1 MNIFSSTI
9 VMEIERVRPMGKLPK
24 VRVTNKVRLPRLKL
38 LPNIKSMSGDAIDII
53 PVDYDWTDHQ
63 IGEDWEFSEAVR
75 CEGCNKVIVLGS
87 GFTGDETHIEYI
99 RESQSSQEID
109 FDDDEDEKCKGYIPE
124 ASGPMMSY
132 YYPCPIRDLEKAA
145 KAIVDL
151 PLCVVKID
159 DQPGF
164 ALTGGGMD
172 LTWYICE
179 AFMLAGFLP
188 PLHFAGSLPR
198 MCEDYTARKRW
209 VMSGCRATLAVMKKR
224 VDYKLEDLKA
234 IEKWYLDREKKT
246 A

>member
-1 MNIFSSTI
+1 MIP
-9 VMEIERVRPMGKLPK
+9 MESERMRPMGKLPK
-24 VRVTNKVRLPRLKL
+24 VKVTNKVRLPRLKL
-38 LPNIKSMSGDAIDII
+38 LPNIKSMSGDAIDCVPI
-53 PVDYDWTDHQ
+53 DYDWSSNRSYDEP
-63 IGEDWEFSEAVR
+63 GEEWEFFEAVR
-75 CEGCNKVIVLGS
+75 CEKCNQMIVLGS
-87 GFTGDETHIEYI
+87 DRSGDATHIEYI

-109 FDDDEDEKCKGYIPE
+109 FDDEDEKCKGYIPE

-132 YYPCPIRDLEKAA
+132 YYPCPIRDMDKAA

-151 PLCVVKID
+151 PLCVVTVND
-159 DQPGF
+159 NPGF

-198 MCEDYTARKRW
+198 MCQDYTARKRW